1 MNSATPPMNL
11 FEALRASHDL
21 QRQLCRSMLRVK
33 PDERDPVF
41 LKLKIELE
49 AHAAAEERFL
59 YVPLLMTNAGLS
71 SSRHALAEHHRIEE
85 LCAELSVPDKSTDA
99 WLDTARRLSRT
110 VHHHLREEERKF
122 FPQAGKLIADSDK
135 TVLGRRYLKDLVE
148 MRRHCAR
155 GFRSVAVDRSGMLVG
170 VGAGAAA

>member
-1 MNSATPPMNL
+1 MNTSTPTTSL

-21 QRQLCRSMLRVK
+21 QRRLCRSMLRVK
-33 PDERDPVF
+33 PGEREAVF
-41 LKLKIELE
+41 LQLKIELE

-71 SSRHALAEHHRIEE
+71 SSRHALAEHHTIEE
-85 LCAELSVPDKSTDA
+85 LCEELSVPDKSTAA
-99 WLDTARRLSRT
+99 WLDTARRLSHK

-122 FPQAGKLIADSDK
+122 FPLAGKLIADSDK
-135 TVLGRRYLKDLVE
+135 AMLGKRYLKDLVE

-155 GFRSVAVDRSGMLVG
+155 GFKSVAVDRSGMLVRA
-170 VGAGAAA
+170 GAGAAA

>member
-1 MNSATPPMNL
+1 MNL

-33 PDERDPVF
+33 PGERDPVF

-85 LCAELSVPDKSTDA
+85 LCEALSVPDKSTAD
-99 WLDTARRLSRT
+99 WLDTARRLSHT

-122 FPQAGKLIADSDK
+122 FPLAGKLIADSDK
-135 TVLGRRYLKDLVE
+135 TMLGKRYLKDLVE
-148 MRRHCAR
+148 MRHHCAR
-155 GFRSVAVDRSGMLVG
+155 GFRSVAVDRSGMLVNVGAG
-170 VGAGAAA
+170 VGAAA